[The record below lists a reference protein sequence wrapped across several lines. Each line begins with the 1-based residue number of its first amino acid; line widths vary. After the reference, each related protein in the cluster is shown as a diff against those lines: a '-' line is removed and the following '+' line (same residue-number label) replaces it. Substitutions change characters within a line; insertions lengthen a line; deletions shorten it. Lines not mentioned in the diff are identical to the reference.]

1 MNSNI
6 DKKPAIYDYFDYR
19 EYLNDIF
26 TYFKKIDST
35 YSHRKFLTEA
45 EIPGS
50 TYLLRVLN
58 NERKLSLKY
67 VANFSKSIQHNPDEA
82 SYFELLVKFNNEK
95 NVDNKDQFLKELL
108 KIRSEKTTSSL
119 EDKKLK
125 YFEKWYYPVI
135 RDLIGLVENS
145 EDYNAISRM
154 LIPPMSPLQV
164 KRAVTFLYKNGFIKK
179 REDGQGYIASEP
191 IVSTP
196 PSVNST
202 ILSQFHKK
210 NLELDIDAFEN
221 CSLSDRSISSVIMS
235 VSTETFEKMRIEI
248 QEFRKRLLALARED
262 TKPTMVCRVGF
273 QVVPRAK
280 VKKKEQ
286 Q

>member
-1 MNSNI
+1 ME
-6 DKKPAIYDYFDYR
+6 KKPVLYDYFDYR

-26 TYFKKIDST
+26 SYFKKNDST
-35 YSHRKFLTEA
+35 YSHRKFLAEA

-50 TYLLRVLN
+50 TYLLRVIN
-58 NERKLSLKY
+58 SERKLSLKY
-67 VANFSKSIQHNPDEA
+67 VANFSKSIQHDPAEA

-95 NVDNKDQFLKELL
+95 NVDKKDQLLKELL
-108 KIRSEKTTSSL
+108 KIRSEKTTSSI

-135 RDLIGLVENS
+135 RDLVGIVENS
-145 EDYNAISRM
+145 DDYNALSRM
-154 LIPPMSPLQV
+154 LIPPMSPQQV
-164 KRAVTFLYKNGFIKK
+164 KRAVAFLLKNGFIKQ
-179 REDGQGYIASEP
+179 RENGNGYIPSEP
-191 IVSTP
+191 IFSTP

-221 CSLSDRSISSVIMS
+221 FSLSDRSISSVIMS
-235 VSTETFEKMRIEI
+235 ISTETFEKMRLEI
-248 QEFRKRLLALARED
+248 QEFRKRLLVLARED

-286 Q
+286 

>member
-1 MNSNI
+1 M
-6 DKKPAIYDYFDYR
+6 DKKPSIYDYFDYR
-19 EYLNDIF
+19 EYLSDVFN
-26 TYFKKIDST
+26 YFKTIDSA
-35 YSHRKFLTEA
+35 YSHRKFLAEA

-50 TYLLRVLN
+50 TYLLRVIN
-58 NERKLSLKY
+58 GERKLSLKY
-67 VANFSKSIQHNPDEA
+67 VANFSRSIQHDPGEA
-82 SYFELLVKFNNEK
+82 AYFELLVKFNNEK

-108 KIRSEKTTSSL
+108 KIRSDKTSFSL

-135 RDLIGLVENS
+135 RDLIGLVDNS
-145 EDYNAISRM
+145 EDYNALSRM

-164 KRAVTFLYKNGFIKK
+164 KRAVIFLQKNGFIKK
-179 REDGQGYIASEP
+179 REDGQGYVPSEP

-262 TKPTMVCRVGF
+262 TNPSMVCRVGF

-286 Q
+286 

>member
-1 MNSNI
+1 M
-6 DKKPAIYDYFDYR
+6 DKKPLIYDYFDYR

-26 TYFKKIDST
+26 TYFKKSDST
-35 YSHRKFLTEA
+35 YSHRKFLSEA
-45 EIPGS
+45 DIPGS

-58 NERKLSLKY
+58 SERKLSLKY
-67 VANFSKSIQHNPDEA
+67 VANFSEAIHHDQSEA

-95 NVDNKDQFLKELL
+95 NIDHKDQYLKELL

-119 EDKKLK
+119 DDKKLK
-125 YFEKWYYPVI
+125 YFEKWYYPVL
-135 RDLIGLVENS
+135 RDLVGIVENS
-145 EDYNAISRM
+145 NDYNALSRM
-154 LIPPMSPLQV
+154 LIPPMSPPQV
-164 KRAVTFLYKNGFIKK
+164 ERAVTFLQKNGFIKQ
-179 REDGQGYIASEP
+179 RENGKGYEPSEP

-235 VSTETFEKMRIEI
+235 VSVDTFEKMRLEI

-262 TKPTMVCRVGF
+262 TNPTMVCRVGF

-280 VKKKEQ
+280 IKKKEH
-286 Q
+286 